1 MTHKDF
7 ITKVAEQLE
16 WPEEKIS
23 GFMETFIEAV
33 SAELKMNNPVVM
45 EGFGTLKT
53 DIRPEYILLDQ
64 ETNERYLMPP
74 DVEIIFDALPQE
86 NEENMLSHAGFT
98 PDEALYNEV
107 NSSFSQFEPTRLNE
121 DAHFPGIPEIVA
133 GNFEEETDTAD
144 LPDTVVSSVS
154 SVSSDLPG
162 LSDLPEES
170 VTGDAP
176 EVLHEKIQ
184 HPVFPPGSRSRSR
197 SRRELRSNKRTSSV
211 WIPIAG
217 GVAIV
222 VASLFFFKGNRD
234 G

>member
-1 MTHKDF
+1 MTHNDF
-7 ITKVAEQLE
+7 IFKVAERLE
-16 WPEEKIS
+16 WPEEKVS
-23 GFMETFIEAV
+23 GIIGTIWEIVGT
-33 SAELKMNNPVVM
+33 ELKMNNPVVIDK
-45 EGFGTLKT
+45 FGTLKT

-64 ETNERYLMPP
+64 EANERYLMPP
-74 DVEIIFDALPQE
+74 DVEIIFEAFPQE

-107 NSSFSQFEPTRLNE
+107 NSSFSQFEPTLLNE

-154 SVSSDLPG
+154 SDLPG

-170 VTGDAP
+170 VAGDAP

-184 HPVFPPGSRSRSR
+184 HPVFPPVSRSRSR

-234 G
+234 R